1 MGAAFDEGFGGV
13 FLDDDGDVRVLFG
26 EAAEEVG

>member
-1 MGAAFDEGFGGV
+1 MGAAFDEGFGGI
-13 FLDDDGDVRVLFG
+13 FLDDDGDVRLLFG